1 MKLHRFAILL
11 SVFVCFSTAAP
22 AFARTI
28 VVDND
33 FADCPQAETN
43 SIQAAVVAAGPGD
56 KILVCPGV
64 YLETVVVNKPDLR
77 IEAQGAPGQ
86 VVLQAASPAPQ
97 FGFHLLNTTG
107 VLVQGFTVQ
116 GFRTANI

>member
-1 MKLHRFAILL
+1 MKLRRFVILS

-77 IEAQGAPGQ
+77 IEAQAAPGE
-86 VVLQAASPAPQ
+86 VECRHRRARS
-97 FGFHLLNTTG
+97 HRCSD
-107 VLVQGFTVQ
+107 FTC
-116 GFRTANI
+116 